1 MGNIVPSHLMDR
13 NLYPFTT
20 LQTTGVVNPDGDRA
34 FDEDDP
40 CETPAPEAPIRIR
53 RDD

>member
-1 MGNIVPSHLMDR
+1 MDR

-34 FDEDDP
+34 FDEDDDCAP
-40 CETPAPEAPIRIR
+40 PASAAIRLH